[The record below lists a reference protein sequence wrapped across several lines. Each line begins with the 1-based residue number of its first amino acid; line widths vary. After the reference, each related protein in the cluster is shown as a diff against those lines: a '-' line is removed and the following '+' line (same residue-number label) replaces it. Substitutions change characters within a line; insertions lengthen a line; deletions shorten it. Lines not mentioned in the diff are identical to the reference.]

1 MLHVRESDMYGE
13 QSDVDIMRL
22 KQISKQKLGNKQVK
36 SNQY

>member
-22 KQISKQKLGNKQVK
+22 KQTSKQKL
-36 SNQY
+36 